1 MITFSSRL
9 AATAVASLF
18 LMGSAF
24 AQTPAPSTAPAAS
37 SPPAATTTTA
47 KKPRSA
53 ASQEC
58 YDEATAKGLHGKERK
73 KFHRDC
79 VRAKKTNADDAAKS
93 AK

>member
-1 MITFSSRL
+1 MMPLSSRL

-18 LMGSAF
+18 LMGAAF

-37 SPPAATTTTA
+37 HPPAAAATMT

-53 ASQEC
+53 ASTEC
-58 YDEATAKGLHGKERK
+58 SKEADSKGLHGKARK
-73 KFHRDC
+73 KFRKDC
-79 VRAKKTNADDAAKS
+79 VRAKKTDADDAAKG

>member
-1 MITFSSRL
+1 MTLSSRL
-9 AATAVASLF
+9 AATAIASLF

-24 AQTPAPSTAPAAS
+24 AQPAPSTAPAAS
-37 SPPAATTTTA
+37 TPPAAAKTMT

-58 YDEATAKGLHGKERK
+58 YDEATSKGLHGKARK

-79 VRAKKTNADDAAKS
+79 VRAKKTNADDATKGAK
-93 AK
+93 